1 MKKEVQYKELKFTDW
16 SKHLYLTEEQRKKL
30 IQEKIER
37 AKIQSYVTQRLLDKT
52 IV

>member
-1 MKKEVQYKELKFTDW
+1 MKFTDW
-16 SKHLYLTEEQRKKL
+16 SKHTFLTEEQRKKL

-37 AKIQSYVTQRLLDKT
+37 AKIQHQATQRVLGKV